1 MKRFQRIRFWM
12 LLFLLV
18 FSLSACAVLPSSEAP
33 AVEAAGDTP
42 AGTDGTEDTSPADS
56 STHAEGVDEIATEN
70 PESAFSIPVLT
81 EVHQGIT
88 YAPGQLVIVF
98 AEGFDAGERLS
109 VSAMHESAGMVKSAQ
124 AEANSLGQ
132 LMIYH
137 WVQESPEAEGAYP
150 DGAITFWVT
159 GESGI
164 VKNYAFALDY
174 NSAPQTAGSSGCGA
188 YPPEPVLGGSFVAW
202 CAGLTPDQTYQ
213 TNFSIQ
219 SNGNTLLEGEDARL
233 AADGVGFLT
242 LSTESGDPAG
252 VWTITIGGQ
261 PFDINV
267 ISNQ

>member
-1 MKRFQRIRFWM
+1 MKFLV
-12 LLFLLV
+12 LLFLLAL
-18 FSLSACAVLPSSEAP
+18 SLSACAVLPSSKTPED
-33 AVEAAGDTP
+33 AGVTEDAP
-42 AGTDGTEDTSPADS
+42 AGTEEDTSPVSS
-56 STHAEGVDEIATEN
+56 STNAEGVDESTTGNSDDDFAM
-70 PESAFSIPVLT
+70 PVLT

-150 DGAITFWVT
+150 PGKITFWVT

-164 VKNYAFALDY
+164 VKEYAFSLDY
-174 NSAPQTAGSSGCGA
+174 DSAPQAPSFSGCGA
-188 YPPEPVLGGSFVAW
+188 YPPKPVLGSGFVAW
-202 CAGLTPDQTYQ
+202 CAGLTPDQTYR
-213 TNFSIQ
+213 TNYSIQ

-267 ISNQ
+267 VSNQ